1 MRLFQEINMFFFFD
15 IKLVS
20 NKKIPLKY
28 LIQGF
33 SPHLL
38 SWFNVYQL

>member
-1 MRLFQEINMFFFFD
+1 MLKLFQEINLFVFFLE

-20 NKKIPLKY
+20 PKKFSFKY

-33 SPHLL
+33 SSH
-38 SWFNVYQL
+38 